1 MADSTVGIRLA
12 VNADDGKKALVDWA
26 DTGDAQAKRLVRSY
40 DAAADDMIAADRRRA
55 QAAEKINALMP
66 QTGTQSA
73 YQAGAS
79 TNYVG
84 QSARE
89 SAAAIKELM
98 EAEEQLTARVA
109 AFKLSIDPA
118 LAAQRLFDAEI
129 AEARDLI
136 SKGAITLDD
145 YCARLRQVKPAADAV
160 EAGHARMSTSGM
172 ILQHVMRSTVDSFS
186 AGLPVTMILG
196 EQLSRLGEA
205 ASYAAT
211 EDGGGKLGA
220 LGKFMGGPWGFAFT
234 AAIGI
239 AGALAP
245 KLFEGADAA
254 DVLKEHEQALGQVFD
269 QTTGKIN
276 EQSKALLLN
285 ASIMAAKDA
294 KTAQDA
300 ADKARTAIVFA
311 GQDRYVSAGGAGA
324 AGAPSVRVAADPRVA
339 AAISTFEKTNNADQL
354 SATMAAIGRA
364 TPALKALTDGVI
376 SEAAAFTTA
385 GRAVEQHNAQ
395 VRLTNGQ
402 GRPGDQRKALGEF
415 GPEKPDLSLVDA
427 QAKLAAA
434 TKDSDK
440 ATAQATITRI
450 EAKKAYDNGSITL
463 DQYKAKMIE
472 ADKAEASAKTTTD
485 KHAASLA
492 RQAESMEVSA
502 KAAIGVAD
510 AYLQSS
516 DAGTVAEARRKAA
529 TDATRKGIDVDEQAR
544 RQLALAAAEQVMNA
558 AKSVAS
564 MNDEATARENVV
576 KQVQDGTVAADDMDL
591 ALQKENALRPLLAAR
606 TRLQGD
612 ALVELNKVID
622 ATTAAIDRSSAAA
635 TAYALPKMLQDSR
648 DRAIELRAQ
657 IGDLAHTPLDAALN
671 AASRAAN
678 LEADAKKL
686 PVGSK
691 GRVDFVNTKVDEAS
705 AGYEL
710 ARSKYVDD
718 TLKGQ
723 QDSLVLSQREL
734 ELAGAN
740 DNVRTSELD
749 KLKLQLDIRRRF
761 PDLAQD
767 DVDKLLAGVEAID
780 AANAKAKLLEDTWSE
795 IRSAGDQFL
804 SDLTNPDGSGL
815 KNLLKDVEQEFIK
828 LAALNPLKN
837 LLLGE
842 KNPTLGGMLGSLLGA
857 GKSLFGASSAALAT
871 GITDPG
877 SVANNVDVLGALA
890 PKNASGTE
898 YFSGGQT
905 WLAEN
910 GPELVTLPT
919 GSKVTPAPATR
930 RILANDNG
938 GGDVHQH
945 FYLDGAIVDSA
956 LYEKMVAIGDNA
968 AMRGAAGGAQLAQA
982 NAAKRAR
989 YRIPGR

>member
-1 MADSTVGIRLA
+1 MDNVVGIRLA
-12 VNADDGKKALVDWA
+12 VDAGDSKKALVDVG
-26 DTGDAQAKRLVRSY
+26 DTGDAQAKRLTRSY
-40 DAAADDMIAADRRRA
+40 EQAADDMIAADRRRA

-66 QTGTQSA
+66 QTGTQVA

-79 TNYVG
+79 TNYGG
-84 QSARE
+84 QSARD

-98 EAEEQLTARVA
+98 AAEEQLTARVA
-109 AFKLSIDPA
+109 AFKVSIDPA
-118 LAAQRLFDAEI
+118 LAGQRMFDTEMAT
-129 AEARDLI
+129 ARDLI

-145 YCARLRQVKPAADAV
+145 YCARLRQVKPAADVV
-160 EAGHARMSTSGM
+160 EAGHTRMSTSGM

-205 ASYAAT
+205 ASYAAA
-211 EDGGGKLGA
+211 EGGGSGKLAGLA
-220 LGKFMGGPWGFAFT
+220 KFLGGPWGLAFT
-234 AAIGI
+234 AAIGV

-254 DVLKEHEQALGQVFD
+254 DVLKQHEEALGKIFD

-285 ASIMAAKDA
+285 AAIMAGKDA
-294 KTAQDA
+294 KAAQGD
-300 ADKARTAIVFA
+300 ADKARNAILFA
-311 GQDRYVSAGGAGA
+311 GQDRYVSAGGPGA

-339 AAISTFEKTNNADQL
+339 TAISTFEKTNNADQL
-354 SATMAAIGRA
+354 SATMAAIGKA
-364 TPALKALTDGVI
+364 TPALKSLTDGVI

-395 VRLTNGQ
+395 VRLANGQ
-402 GRPGDQRKALGEF
+402 GKAGDQRKALGEF

-450 EAKKAYDNGSITL
+450 EAKKAYDNGSITI

-472 ADKAEASAKTTTD
+472 ADKAEASAKVTTD

-492 RQAESMEVSA
+492 RQAESMDVSA
-502 KAAIGVAD
+502 KAAIGVAA

-516 DAGTVAEARRKAA
+516 DAGLVAEARRKAA

-558 AKSVAS
+558 AKSAAS
-564 MNDEATARENVV
+564 MNDEATARESVV
-576 KQVQDGTVAADDMDL
+576 KQVASGTLAANDMDV
-591 ALQKENALRPLLAAR
+591 ALQKENVLRPLLAAR

-612 ALVELNKVID
+612 ALTELNEVID

-635 TAYALPKMLQDSR
+635 AEFALPKMLQDSR

-671 AASRAAN
+671 AANRAAN

-686 PVGSK
+686 PAGSA
-691 GRVDFVNTKVDEAS
+691 GRVKFVNARVDEAKAGNELGS
-705 AGYEL
+705 ACYSDE
-710 ARSKYVDD
+710 
-718 TLKGQ
+718 TIKGQ
-723 QDSLVLSQREL
+723 EKSLALSQREL

-740 DNVRTSELD
+740 DNYRTAELD
-749 KLKLQLDIRRRF
+749 KT
-761 PDLAQD
+761 
-767 DVDKLLAGVEAID
+767 KLLLDMADKGVSAESDKGKQMLANLAAID
-780 AANAKAKLLEDTWSE
+780 ATNAKAKLLADTWGE

-842 KNPTLGGMLGSLLGA
+842 KTPTLGGVLGSLLGGSSYA
-857 GKSLFGASSAALAT
+857 KGVASLSNIDTS
-871 GITDPG
+871 GI
-877 SVANNVDVLGALA
+877 SVT
-890 PKNASGTE
+890 PQFNASGTE

-919 GSKVTPAPATR
+919 GSKVTNAPATR
-930 RILANDNG
+930 RMLANDNTP
-938 GGDVHQH
+938 GDVHQH
-945 FYLDGAIVDSA
+945 FYLDGAVVDQQ
-956 LYEKMVAIGDNA
+956 LYQQMAAIGDNA
-968 AMRGAAGGAQLAQA
+968 AMRGAAGGAQLAQVQ
-982 NAAKRAR
+982 AAKRAR